1 VDARPVKVLIVDD
14 SAIVRKLLADALKGE
29 PDIEVVGGAGD
40 PFIARDMIL
49 RLEPDVLTLDIEMP
63 RMDGLSFL
71 RRLMTYRPMPV
82 IIISSLT
89 QSGSAATI
97 EALRSGAVDVLAKPG
112 GPASVGELA
121 TRLKQRVRAVRGV
134 TTANLARAMA
144 PATATMPSRV
154 VKFDSV
160 PRRTGIVA
168 IGASTG
174 GPQAIESLL
183 TRLPAESPPI
193 VITQHMP
200 AGFTKAFAERLDR
213 ECAIRV
219 VEAGRGELLQPGTA
233 YVAPGEHHL
242 VVRSRGI
249 QLLTDL
255 HDGPPVHHQR
265 PSVDELFFSLAKI
278 RGVPI
283 VAAILTGMGADGA
296 DGLLA
301 LRQAGAETI
310 AQDEQSCIVFGMPRE
325 AISRGAAMH
334 VATLLRLP
342 ALIPE
347 CFARLTSA
355 AQVSSTSTSAKLDTT
370 RSARTVAG
378 NFSPAD

>member
-1 VDARPVKVLIVDD
+1 MAVKPIKVLIVDD
-14 SAIVRKLLADALKGE
+14 SAIVRKLLADSLKGE

-40 PFIARDMIL
+40 PFVARDMIL

-97 EALRSGAVDVLAKPG
+97 DALRAGAVDVLAKPG

-121 TRLKQRVRAVRGV
+121 QRLKQRVRAIRGV
-134 TTANLARAMA
+134 APASLARAA
-144 PATATMPSRV
+144 SPVAAASSAA
-154 VKFDSV
+154 VKFDS
-160 PRRTGIVA
+160 PRRRHGIIA

-174 GPQAIESLL
+174 GPQAIESVL
-183 TRLPAESPPI
+183 TRMPAETPPI

-200 AGFTKAFAERLDR
+200 AGFTKAFAERLDNV
-213 ECAIRV
+213 CAIRV
-219 VEAGRGELLQPGTA
+219 VEAAGGESLEPGTA

-242 VVRSRGI
+242 VVQVRGI
-249 QLLTDL
+249 KLMTAL

-265 PSVDELFFSLAKI
+265 PAVDELFFSLAKL

-283 VAAILTGMGADGA
+283 VAALLTGMGSDGA

-310 AQDEQSCIVFGMPRE
+310 AEDEHSCIVFGMPRE
-325 AISRGAAMH
+325 AIARGAAMH
-334 VATLLRLP
+334 VATLLRMP

-347 CFARLTSA
+347 CFAR
-355 AQVSSTSTSAKLDTT
+355 
-370 RSARTVAG
+370 VAG
-378 NFSPAD
+378 AAAVGSRQ

>member
-1 VDARPVKVLIVDD
+1 MAAKPIKVLIVDD
-14 SAIVRKLLADALKGE
+14 SAIVRKLLADSLKGE

-89 QSGSAATI
+89 QTGSAATI

-112 GPASVGELA
+112 GPSSVGELA
-121 TRLKQRVRAVRGV
+121 QRLKQRVRAIRGV
-134 TTANLARAMA
+134 APASLARAAA
-144 PATATMPSRV
+144 PAAAVPSTT
-154 VKFDSV
+154 VKFDS
-160 PRRTGIVA
+160 PRRRHGIIA

-174 GPQAIESLL
+174 GPQAIESVL
-183 TRLPAESPPI
+183 TRMPAETPPI
-193 VITQHMP
+193 VIAQHMP
-200 AGFTKAFAERLDR
+200 AGFTKAFAERLDKV
-213 ECAIRV
+213 CAIRV
-219 VEAGRGELLQPGTA
+219 VEAAGGELLEPGMA

-242 VVRSRGI
+242 VVQVRGI
-249 QLLTDL
+249 KMMTGL

-265 PSVDELFFSLAKI
+265 PAVDELFLSLAKL

-283 VAAILTGMGADGA
+283 VAVLLTGMGSDGA

-310 AQDEQSCIVFGMPRE
+310 AEDEHSCIVFGMPRE
-325 AISRGAAMH
+325 AIARGAAMH
-334 VATLLRLP
+334 VATLLRMP

-347 CFARLTSA
+347 CFAR
-355 AQVSSTSTSAKLDTT
+355 
-370 RSARTVAG
+370 VAG
-378 NFSPAD
+378 AAARAS